1 MVAPSVITPR
11 RPSSLTV
18 PFRRGPERLAFEAS
32 ARPHSAGSPPP
43 GPKAVGSMPPGPPS
57 TTKAP
62 VPDVILRMAFLPSG
76 GSSVPTRIQSCLRAF
91 ACTSIW
97 SAPSPA
103 LSTQSSTLSAV
114 GRAPAKT
121 VSVAASLPPAL
132 ISLGPV
138 RVGTIL
144 RHTDP
149 SEGHGGCAGSSS
161 VIVAPD
167 SASRLLVFVPA
178 SGVPGPATSPGGGS
192 AGAVSGRSS
201 SETTARSLPAVPAGP
216 RRPTW
221 VSTAPPPRPS
231 RLTPGVRPPAGGA
244 PPPPGPSPG
253 VGLAPAPG
261 APAGGGP

>member
-11 RPSSLTV
+11 RPSCLTV

-32 ARPHSAGSPPP
+32 ARPHSAGRPPP
-43 GPKAVGSMPPGPPS
+43 GPKAVGSKTPGPPS
-57 TTKAP
+57 TTNAP
-62 VPDVILRMAFLPSG
+62 VPDAILSVALLPSG
-76 GSSVPTRIQSCLRAF
+76 GSSVPIRIQSGLAAF

-103 LSTQSSTLSAV
+103 RSMQSSTLSAV

-121 VSVAASLPPAL
+121 VSVAASPPPAL

-138 RVGTIL
+138 RAGTTL
-144 RHTDP
+144 RQTEP

-167 SASRLLVFVPA
+167 SASRLLVLVLA

-221 VSTAPPPRPS
+221 IRTARPAGTS
-231 RLTPGVRPPAGGA
+231 RLTPDVGSSAAAAPPA
-244 PPPPGPSPG
+244 PSPSQALG
-253 VGLAPAPG
+253 
-261 APAGGGP
+261 